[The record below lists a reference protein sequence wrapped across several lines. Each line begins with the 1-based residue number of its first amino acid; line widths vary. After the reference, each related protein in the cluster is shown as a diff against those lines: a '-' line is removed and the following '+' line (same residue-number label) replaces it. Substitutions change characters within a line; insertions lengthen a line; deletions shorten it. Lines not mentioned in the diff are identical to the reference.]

1 MGSKSRIAL
10 VAAVVVLLYGFLSNL
25 LVINYLWGILSAA
38 GLIFLAANFQPAL
51 AAAVGGFVTLQLVL
65 FQGLPQSTTFL
76 LSICLPAL
84 LIGYL
89 ARRHRGGFRAI
100 FWGLIPALA
109 LVGLFLTAYSEVS
122 TSVSLTIEAWLDE
135 FALQASEM
143 GQSQELLEELTSD
156 LRDFGRILV
165 ELLPSLLLLS
175 VLFNLTVAYFL
186 SCKLGSKV
194 GYHIPPLPRFSR
206 WRLSDYSL
214 GMVLLGAIF
223 SLLHNPGV
231 RIVGHNLLA
240 FSAGLYFFVGFSVAE
255 FFLVKLEVPRLLK
268 LLFYLLIFLGQVL
281 SLILLGVLGLFDS
294 WFDFR
299 KLRREVA
306 VSA

>member
-10 VAAVVVLLYGFLSNL
+10 AAAAVVVLYGPLCDLLFL
-25 LVINYLWGILSAA
+25 NYVWGILSAA
-38 GLIFLAANFQPAL
+38 ALIFLAANFRPML
-51 AAAVGGFVTLQLVL
+51 AAGVGGFVALELML
-65 FQGLPQSTTFL
+65 FQGLPQLTTFL

-89 ARRHRGGFRAI
+89 ARNRRGGFVAI
-100 FWGLIPALA
+100 FWGLIPALVLVA
-109 LVGLFLTAYSEVS
+109 LFMTAYSEVS
-122 TSVSLTIEAWLDE
+122 TSLSLTIEAWVDE

-156 LRDFGRILV
+156 LKNFGRILV
-165 ELLPSLLLLS
+165 GLLPSLLLLS

-194 GYHIPPLPRFSR
+194 GYHIPALPHFSR
-206 WRLSDYSL
+206 WRLSDYFL

-223 SLLHNPGV
+223 SLLHHPGM
-231 RIVGHNLLA
+231 RIGGHNLLA

-255 FFLVKLEVPRLLK
+255 FFLVKLNVSRLLK

-281 SLILLGVLGLFDS
+281 SLVLLGALGLFDS

-299 KLRREVA
+299 KLKSGVA

>member
-1 MGSKSRIAL
+1 LGSESRTAL
-10 VAAVVVLLYGFLSNL
+10 VAAVVVLLYGFLSRL

-38 GLIFLAANFQPAL
+38 GLIFLAANFQPTL
-51 AAAVGGFVTLQLVL
+51 AAAVGGFAALELMLFKDPSQL
-65 FQGLPQSTTFL
+65 TTFL

-89 ARRHRGGFRAI
+89 VRGRRGGFRAI
-100 FWGLIPALA
+100 FWGLVPALV
-109 LVGLFLTAYSEVS
+109 LVGLFVTAYSEVS
-122 TSVSLTIEAWLDE
+122 TSLSSTIEAWLGE
-135 FALQASEM
+135 FALQAREM
-143 GQSQELLEELTSD
+143 GQSPELLEQLTSD
-156 LRDFGRILV
+156 LQSFGKILV

-186 SCKLGSKV
+186 SSKLGSKV
-194 GYHIPPLPRFSR
+194 GCHIPALPHFSR
-206 WRLSDYSL
+206 WRLSDYFL
-214 GMVLLGAIF
+214 GTVLLGAIF
-223 SLLHNPGV
+223 SLLHHPGV

-240 FSAGLYFFVGFSVAE
+240 FGAGLYFFVGFSVAE
-255 FFLVKLEVPRLLK
+255 FFLVKLNLPRLLK

-281 SLILLGVLGLFDS
+281 SLVLLGVLGLFDS

-299 KLRREVA
+299 KLRRGVA